1 MQTLQ
6 NCAPTCPCRR
16 RGMSVMPRVKP
27 WARSKAGLEWILP
40 WNMQRG
46 WMGRSLWPSKR
57 GVVWRTLA
65 TRGSRGM
72 GSGLVIFVFVF
83 VLFFLFFLFA
93 GGGRVKESLFFVL
106 FCFIFII
113 SFHGRAQQR

>member
-1 MQTLQ
+1 MQMLQ

-72 GSGLVIFVFVF
+72 GSELVIFVFVF
-83 VLFFLFFLFA
+83 VLFFF
-93 GGGRVKESLFFVL
+93 
-106 FCFIFII
+106 
-113 SFHGRAQQR
+113 SFPFDDDGW